1 MKSIAFICGSTK
13 NDGIFKGG
21 QLLYDSLQEQ
31 FPNVNWYQ
39 CIDFDTVEKY
49 PHNRKSI
56 KGIQLP
62 NKMLTMGINRLF
74 VFPKKTAKLEEELL
88 FLLDPTLINI
98 AKNHTNVAVKVHDI
112 RPMTKYRDKWLT
124 HLMFNYAMPK
134 VKKVDHVIV
143 STKHMKNTLIE
154 RGFDS
159 DIIHV
164 IPETSTIN
172 PIPNHI
178 RTSIERIVNGN
189 INLVY
194 VATDRPYKNINF
206 IIRLASEFS
215 KDSKLEMFKFH
226 IVSNLNRNTK
236 SKIRSAN
243 LKNIYVHSGVRDISE
258 IYEKADLMLFPSLY
272 EGFGLP
278 IVEAMSMGMPVISND
293 LEPMKEILGNAGI
306 LVTPNDVHCWMS
318 AILNMSKESEYKKIA
333 NFSLLRY
340 DAFSPERYR
349 QDVCKTFSQF

>member
-13 NDGIFKGG
+13 NDGIFKTGE
-21 QLLYDSLQEQ
+21 SLFNSLRKQ

-49 PHNRKSI
+49 PHNNKLI

-62 NKMLTMGINRLF
+62 NKMLTMGLNRLF
-74 VFPKKTAKLEEELL
+74 FFPKKMPKLEEELL
-88 FLLDPTLINI
+88 LLLDPTLINI
-98 AKNHTNVAVKVHDI
+98 AKNYTNVVVKVHDI
-112 RPMTKYRDKWLT
+112 RAMTKYKDKWLT

-134 VKKVDHVIV
+134 VKKVNHVIV
-143 STKHMKNTLIE
+143 STKHVKNTLVE
-154 RGFDS
+154 RGFDPG
-159 DIIHV
+159 IIHV

-178 RTSIERIVNGN
+178 RTSIERIANGS

-236 SKIRSAN
+236 SKIRSSN
-243 LKNIYVHSGVRDISE
+243 LKNIYVHSGVSDISE
-258 IYEKADLMLFPSLY
+258 IYENADIMLFPSLY

-278 IVEAMSMGMPVISND
+278 IVEAMSIGMPVISND

-306 LVTPNDVHCWMS
+306 LVTPNEVHRWKS
-318 AILNMSKESEYKKIA
+318 AILNISKESEYEKIA

-340 DAFSPERYR
+340 DAFSPERYMQNVR
-349 QDVCKTFSQF
+349 KTFSQF

>member
-13 NDGIFKGG
+13 NDGIFKTGE
-21 QLLYDSLQEQ
+21 LLYDSLREQ
-31 FPNVNWYQ
+31 FPAVNWYQ
-39 CIDFDTVEKY
+39 CVDFNTAEEY
-49 PHNRKSI
+49 PHNRKTI
-56 KGIQLP
+56 KGVQLP
-62 NKMLTMGINRLF
+62 NKMLTMGLNRLF
-74 VFPKKTAKLEEELL
+74 FFPKNTPKLEEELL
-88 FLLDPTLINI
+88 LLLDPTLMNI
-98 AKNHTNVAVKVHDI
+98 AKNYTNVVVKVHDI

-134 VKKVDHVIV
+134 VRKVNHVIV
-143 STKHMKNTLIE
+143 STKHVKNTLVE
-154 RGFDS
+154 REFDS

-164 IPETSTIN
+164 IPETSTIK

-178 RTSIERIVNGN
+178 KTSTERIVNGE

-194 VATDRPYKNINF
+194 VATDRPYKNIDF
-206 IIRLASEFS
+206 IIRLANEFS
-215 KDSKLEMFKFH
+215 KESKLEMFRFH